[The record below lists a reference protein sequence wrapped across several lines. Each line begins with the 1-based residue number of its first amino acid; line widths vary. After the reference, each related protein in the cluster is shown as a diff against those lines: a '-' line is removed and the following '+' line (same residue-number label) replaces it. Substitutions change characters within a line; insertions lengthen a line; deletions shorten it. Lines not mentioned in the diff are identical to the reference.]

1 MGTTF
6 KLKFMAACMM
16 STALFACAE
25 SDVPTKSVDAME
37 ETKVLWKEGVATPDL
52 WPALD
57 ALPLDQEVEQRA
69 AELLS
74 KMTLEQKV
82 GQVIQADSDSITPE
96 EVKQYRLGSVLSGGS
111 SAPGDLPHAPTQAW
125 LEAADAY
132 FTASIDPEGVEVAIP
147 LIWGIDAVHGH
158 ANLDG
163 AVVFPHNIGLGA
175 ANNPDLI
182 EKISEVT
189 AKELIVSGHD
199 WTFAPTLAVPRDARW
214 GRTYEGFSQSPEITS
229 QYSSRIVEGLQG
241 VYGADGFMGPGR
253 VISSAKHFLGDGATK
268 GGIDQGDADITEEEL
283 RDIDA
288 AGYIGAVESGVQT
301 IMASFSSWNGK
312 KMHGNKSLLTGV
324 LKERMNFQGFIVG
337 DWNGHGQVA
346 GCTNTDCPQAINAG
360 LDMYMAPD
368 SWKGLYETTLA
379 HVKSGVIS
387 QERLDDA
394 VYRILRVKLASGIFE
409 KGLPSERKFAGDES
423 ILGSQEHR
431 AVARQAVRESMVLLK
446 NNDKT
451 LPLDASKTVL
461 VIGDGANS
469 ISKVAGG
476 WTLSWQG
483 GGASNDLFPNGISVL
498 DAIKNVVEPAGGK
511 VVFSANGDIPEGI
524 SPDAVIAVYGE
535 DPYAEF
541 QGDVEHLAF
550 VDNGFDTETLGT
562 LKDAGLSVV
571 SVFLSGRTLWAN
583 PQINDSDAFIAAW
596 LPGSE
601 GSGVADMLFRTDP
614 SYEFTGRL
622 PYKWPA
628 TADADKAL
636 EDKPLFDIGYGLS
649 YASAMAVPQLS
660 EEAGVELSVAGS
672 KGEVF
677 VKGGIVSPWSLV
689 SVNADGYEVA
699 NETTDIKVGRVDY
712 LAQEDALKLEWQ
724 SDLSSTTKAAFYAD
738 TPFDLFRESNG
749 AMELAFAVTSLNE
762 DDVDLQVQLGCS
774 RTDECAPALN
784 VNAQAGVW
792 NEVRVSLSCFADQ
805 GVDMAQLDSILSIS
819 AEAGSVIGLGDVRVV
834 ADADGVQTCPG
845 K

>member
-1 MGTTF
+1 MSATF
-6 KLKFMAACMM
+6 NLKFMAICLM
-16 STALFACAE
+16 SSALVACAE
-25 SDVPTKSVDAME
+25 SDTATKSDGAMD
-37 ETKVLWKEGVATPDL
+37 TSSSLWKEGVATPSL
-52 WPALD
+52 WPEID
-57 ALPLDQEVEQRA
+57 ALPLDESIEKRA

-82 GQVIQADSDSITPE
+82 GQVIQADSDSVTPE

-111 SAPGDLPHAPTQAW
+111 SAPGDTPHAPAKAW

-132 FTASIDPEGVEVAIP
+132 FTASLDPEGVEIAIP

-241 VYGADGFMGPGR
+241 VYGSKDFMGDGR

-268 GGIDQGDADITEEEL
+268 GGVDQGDANISEEEL

-301 IMASFSSWNGK
+301 IMASFSGWNGK

-394 VYRILRVKLASGIFE
+394 VYRILRVKLASGLFE
-409 KGLPSERKFAGDES
+409 KGLPSKRKFAGDTS
-423 ILGSQEHR
+423 ILGSEEHR
-431 AVARQAVRESMVLLK
+431 DVARQAVRESLVLLK
-446 NNDKT
+446 NNNQT
-451 LPLDASKTVL
+451 LPLDSSKTVL
-461 VIGDGANS
+461 VIGDGADS

-483 GGASNDLFPNGISVL
+483 GGASNDLFPNGITVL
-498 DAIKNVVEPAGGK
+498 DAIRNVVEPAGGR
-511 VVFSANGDIPEGI
+511 VIFSVEGEVPEGV
-524 SPDAVIAVYGE
+524 SVDAVIAVYGE
-535 DPYAEF
+535 EPYAEF
-541 QGDVEHLAF
+541 QGDIEHLAF
-550 VDNGFDTETLGT
+550 MDNGFNTDKLGE
-562 LKDAGLSVV
+562 LKESGLPVV

-601 GSGVADMLFRTDP
+601 GSGVADLLFRTSP
-614 SYEFTGRL
+614 SYDFTGRL
-622 PYKWPA
+622 SYKWPA
-628 TADADKAL
+628 TADAEKAL
-636 EDKPLFDIGYGLS
+636 HEAPLFELGYGLS
-649 YASAMAVPQLS
+649 YASASSVDVLS
-660 EEAGVELSVAGS
+660 EEPGIELNHASA

-677 VKGGIVSPWSLV
+677 VKGEILSPWSLMA
-689 SVNADGYEVA
+689 VNAQGYQQI
-699 NETTDIKVGRVDY
+699 NESSELVLGRVDHQ
-712 LAQEDALKLEWQ
+712 AQEDALRLEWAAT
-724 SDLSSTTKAAFYAD
+724 SASNTKAAFYASA
-738 TPFDLFRESNG
+738 PYDLFRESNG
-749 AMELAFAVTSLNE
+749 AMELAFAVKSIGSKDT
-762 DDVDLQVQLGCS
+762 DLGIQIGCS
-774 RTDECAPALN
+774 VSGECSPALN
-784 VNAQAGVW
+784 VTAKANEW
-792 NEVRVSLSCFADQ
+792 NEVRISLSCFADQ
-805 GVDMAQLDSILSIS
+805 GVDMANLDSILSIS
-819 AEAGSVIGLGDVRVV
+819 ANAGAVIGLGDVRVV